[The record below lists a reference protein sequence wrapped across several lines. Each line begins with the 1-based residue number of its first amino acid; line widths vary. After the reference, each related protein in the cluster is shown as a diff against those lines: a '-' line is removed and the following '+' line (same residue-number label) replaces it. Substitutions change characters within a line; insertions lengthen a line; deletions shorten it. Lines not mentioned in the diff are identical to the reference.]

1 MLNQEIAQRFI
12 DRLDRVLDFNINIM
26 DNRGIIIASRNPLR
40 IGTFHEV
47 AREVLVKGL
56 SGLSVSRDE
65 ILPPGVRPGINL
77 PVVLDGNPE
86 GVIGVTGDAPELANV
101 AAALKSSL
109 ETMLEYERLREE
121 QQQSQD
127 RRRILA
133 NALLFHDPT
142 TQTQRNRILQDMVLR
157 TDAPRI
163 ALVFDVPLPQNSG
176 LTQVLQSPA
185 IHGSQ
190 DLFLQT
196 PDGRPVVFK
205 ALDLGNGPLVDTITG
220 QVEIWVEKVFRTLTG
235 EGSAIMAAGS
245 ATGSSEYQ
253 CFCGSLQWSPELYGM
268 SYHHAVWT
276 HQHLND
282 AAVLTNRPGWKNSIS
297 WFWDSS
303 REYLFSLAAPV
314 ELESLGAMFDRKLRG
329 KDRRVVLETLSALDR
344 SGMGMKEAAAEL
356 GVHRNT
362 LILRL
367 EKIRQLLGLDPL
379 NRNRDRILS
388 QILCY
393 RLARNPE
400 GEYLRN

>member
-1 MLNQEIAQRFI
+1 
-12 DRLDRVLDFNINIM
+12 
-26 DNRGIIIASRNPLR
+26 
-40 IGTFHEV
+40 
-47 AREVLVKGL
+47 
-56 SGLSVSRDE
+56 
-65 ILPPGVRPGINL
+65 
-77 PVVLDGNPE
+77 
-86 GVIGVTGDAPELANV
+86 
-101 AAALKSSL
+101 
-109 ETMLEYERLREE
+109 
-121 QQQSQD
+121 
-127 RRRILA
+127 
-133 NALLFHDPT
+133 
-142 TQTQRNRILQDMVLR
+142 
-157 TDAPRI
+157 
-163 ALVFDVPLPQNSG
+163 
-176 LTQVLQSPA
+176 
-185 IHGSQ
+185 
-190 DLFLQT
+190 
-196 PDGRPVVFK
+196 
-205 ALDLGNGPLVDTITG
+205 
-220 QVEIWVEKVFRTLTG
+220 
-235 EGSAIMAAGS
+235 
-245 ATGSSEYQ
+245 
-253 CFCGSLQWSPELYGM
+253 M